1 MWYVDNKHNVGQ
13 RKLCYTSSID
23 GKQWKQRI
31 SCQLTGKFIN
41 PWHIDV
47 TYIDGLYRLT
57 VYDLYELT
65 LWDSPD
71 GIHFQYKQTLLKPS
85 LKYGS
90 FYSDGL
96 YRSVLLKG
104 GNNYTCYFS
113 AFDDKRTHI
122 GIMRGKTLS
131 QLKVISCQD
140 SHYKLNQLIIIYL
153 KNRKRTLSLL
163 KSKLLKYLHK

>member
-13 RKLCYTSSID
+13 RNLCYTSSID

-31 SCQLTGKFIN
+31 SCQLTGKSIN
-41 PWHIDV
+41 PWYIDV

-96 YRSVLLKG
+96 YRSVLLKDE
-104 GNNYTCYFS
+104 NAYICYFS
-113 AFDDKRTHI
+113 AFDDKRTYI
-122 GIMRGKTLS
+122 GIMQGKNLS

-140 SHYKLNQLIIIYL
+140 SHYKLKQLIIIYL
-153 KNRKRTLSLL
+153 KNVN
-163 KSKLLKYLHK
+163 KLYRF